1 MQWILNELFI
11 MYLQDVIVKLAVNIS
26 YKLKVGTQK
35 DGLSNW
41 LTLRCC
47 SFRYPWLKSPSKG
60 GRAKIFQYWNFF
72 NFSPGNASCKI
83 EKINGVHRLYIGGK
97 GT

>member
-1 MQWILNELFI
+1 
-11 MYLQDVIVKLAVNIS
+11 MYLQDVTVKLAVNIS

-41 LTLRCC
+41 LTLGCC
-47 SFRYPWLKSPSKG
+47 SFRYRWLKSPSKG
-60 GRAKIFQYWNFF
+60 GRAKIFQHRKFF
-72 NFSPGNASCKI
+72 NFLPGNASCKI